1 MADKALFAPT
11 RLHAAAV
18 GILGMTV
25 VSAFAQTIPSTG
37 GEALRNIER
46 SVPVPPINS
55 SNGAKIQI
63 PETPAMGSHQNNARV
78 HVNGYRI
85 TGNTVFD
92 ESTLLPLIAG
102 RTGDLSLD
110 ELQRI
115 ADVVAAYYRNQGYL
129 LTLAYIPEQEI
140 EQGTI
145 TIAVLEG
152 RYDRIGVE
160 NHARVSDQR
169 AQRIL
174 AQAICKADDCAGA
187 LIQRAPLERGLL
199 LLNDTPGAHAAAQ
212 LAPGQRIGTSSLD
225 VQVDAEPLAT
235 GSVQLDNLGGYYSGS
250 TRAIGT
256 VQLNSPAGVGDQ
268 LTVQGVAAAHRGDMR
283 YGMLEYGLPLGY
295 SGLRVDVRG
304 SHLRYELG
312 GHYAALNANGT
323 VSSGDV
329 ALSYPFIRTL
339 SANLHGDVTYGM
351 RSFRDDIAGL
361 VTPAERRLRNRVE
374 LGLGGDWRDAAF
386 GAQALTTLSVLYTRG
401 TLELG
406 DPDTQA
412 TDAATARSAGK
423 YGKWTLNYALQLA
436 YERSSINVRMSAQ
449 GTGDNL
455 DSYEKFALGGPY
467 SVRAYPSGDTLA
479 DKAALVS
486 VEWRHSLPV
495 MWGRGL
501 EGMVFYDRAR
511 GSLNAHPWTG
521 DANVVTLDGAG
532 VGVNVRITDRVLLN
546 STLAFR
552 GNRKMTAAPDRA
564 SQFNVTLNT
573 AF

>member
-1 MADKALFAPT
+1 MAEKVVFAPT
-11 RLHAAAV
+11 RLQAAAV
-18 GILGMTV
+18 GILGMTTIG
-25 VSAFAQTIPSTG
+25 AFAQTIPATG

-46 SVPVPPINS
+46 SVPAAPINS
-55 SNGAKIQI
+55 ANGAKIEI
-63 PETPAMGSHQNNARV
+63 PETPAIGTHQNNARV
-78 HVNGYRI
+78 HINGYRI

-92 ESTLLPLIAG
+92 DRTLLPLIAA

-110 ELQRI
+110 ELQKI
-115 ADVVAAYYRNQGYL
+115 ADTVAAYYRDRGYL

-152 RYDRIGVE
+152 RYDRIGVD
-160 NHARVSDQR
+160 NHARLGQER

-187 LIQRAPLERGLL
+187 LIQRQPLERGLL

-212 LAPGQRIGTSSLD
+212 LAPGQRIGTSRLD
-225 VQVDAEPLAT
+225 VNVEGEPLAT

-256 VQLNSPAGVGDQ
+256 VQLNSPAGIGDQ

-283 YGMLEYGLPLGY
+283 YGMLEYGLPIGY
-295 SGLRVDVRG
+295 SGLRASVRG

-312 GHYAALNANGT
+312 GQYAALDARGT

-339 SANLHGDVTYGM
+339 SANLHGDLTYGT
-351 RSFRDDIAGL
+351 RTFRDDIAGL
-361 VTPAERRLRNRVE
+361 ATPAERRLRNRVE
-374 LGLGGDWRDAAF
+374 LGLRGDWRDAAF
-386 GAQALTTLSVLYTRG
+386 GAQALTTLAVLYTRG
-401 TLELG
+401 TLALR
-406 DPDTQA
+406 DPESQTA
-412 TDAATARSAGK
+412 DALTARSAGN
-423 YGKWTLNYALQLA
+423 YGKWTVNYALQLA
-436 YERSSINVRMSAQ
+436 YEHSSINLKMTAQ

-479 DKAALVS
+479 DKAALIS
-486 VEWRHSLPV
+486 IEWRRALPFA
-495 MWGRGL
+495 WGRGL

-521 DANVVTLDGAG
+521 GGNVVTLDGIGA
-532 VGVNVRITDRVLLN
+532 GVNVRVTERTLVTG
-546 STLAFR
+546 TLAFR
-552 GNRKMTAAPDRA
+552 GGRKMTAAPDRA
-564 SQFNVTLNT
+564 GQFNVTLNT